1 MNFRKIHLCKSRG
14 LDGLSWL
21 IAMSRYGETPTG
33 NGTVEPTFSLTILKA
48 LNMVRIVLYI
58 SVAFLQYGLYLDY
71 LNGPVNEPYDVL
83 LFIIP
88 SILALIDIT
97 MAFWSIKESRNYRN
111 VLPFIS
117 IFAIAISL
125 NSMIPFFSGDPSYNI
140 LMFYLAVL
148 VVLVSLV
155 ELIEVA
161 KRESKIA
168 GRIKPGTKFETRT
181 YDT

>member
-1 MNFRKIHLCKSRG
+1 
-14 LDGLSWL
+14 
-21 IAMSRYGETPTG
+21 MSRYD
-33 NGTVEPTFSLTILKA
+33 GTTMEDGAVNPDFNLTMLKA

-58 SVAFLQYGLYLDY
+58 SVAFLQYGLYFDY
-71 LNGPVNEPYDVL
+71 LNGPYNEPYDVL

-88 SILALIDIT
+88 SLLALIDIT
-97 MAFWSIKESRNYRN
+97 MSFWSIKESRNYRN

-161 KRESKIA
+161 KREGKIM
-168 GRIKPGTKFETRT
+168 GEIKPGTKFEART